1 MILVINGSP
10 NKDSKTL
17 SVTKEILKYSNEEI
31 IYIDAYKV
39 NVDSCDDCK
48 FCNTKIGC
56 IKRDD
61 MDGIYDLM
69 YKATSL
75 IISSPVYFGGMS
87 DQTMKIIN
95 RFQRFFEQ
103 KFTIRKGDIPTF
115 NNLIFVSTQGGVNT
129 DMFDGVIQ
137 TYKILG
143 FLFRPDYSEI
153 ITVPST
159 DMNHPLKQS
168 KAKRKI
174 ERIQKKMITF
184 Q

>member
-31 IYIDAYKV
+31 KYIDTYKV

-48 FCNTKIGC
+48 YCNTKIGC
-56 IKRDD
+56 VKRDD
-61 MDGIYDLM
+61 MDEIYDLL
-69 YKATSL
+69 YKANSL
-75 IISSPVYFGGMS
+75 IISSPVYFGGLS

-103 KFTIRKGDIPTF
+103 KFKIRKGEIPSF
-115 NNLIFVSTQGGVNT
+115 NNLIFVSTQGGVNI

-143 FLFRPDYSEI
+143 FLFNPDYKDI
-153 ITVPST
+153 ITIPST
-159 DMNHPLKQS
+159 DLTLPLKQN
-168 KAKRKI
+168 KAIKQIHK
-174 ERIQKKMITF
+174 IQKKMITF

>member
-31 IYIDAYKV
+31 KYIDAYKV

-48 FCNTKIGC
+48 YCNTKIGC
-56 IKRDD
+56 VKRDD
-61 MDGIYDLM
+61 MDEIYDLL
-69 YKATSL
+69 YKANSL

-103 KFTIRKGDIPTF
+103 KFTIRKGEIPTF

-137 TYKILG
+137 TYKILS
-143 FLFRPDYSEI
+143 FLFNPDYKDI
-153 ITVPST
+153 ITIPST
-159 DMNHPLKQS
+159 DLTLPLKQN
-168 KAKRKI
+168 KAIKQIHK
-174 ERIQKKMITF
+174 IQKKMITF